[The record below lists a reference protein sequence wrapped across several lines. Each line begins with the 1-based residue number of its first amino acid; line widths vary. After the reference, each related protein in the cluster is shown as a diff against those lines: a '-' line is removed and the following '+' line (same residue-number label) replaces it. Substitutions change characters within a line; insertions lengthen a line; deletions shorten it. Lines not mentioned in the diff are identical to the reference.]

1 MAIKYTSF
9 LGAPA
14 KDKYMKVRMTFQ
26 SCLLLPAKET
36 LGSLSSWGR
45 VMSVKIKFCRDHRLK
60 IFLSESLNAL
70 ICNVKPPNK
79 CKTPAYRNR
88 NYCSLNVAFKFLYSY
103 TNKQGKTKFYM
114 RGSASESA
122 KAYFIYEWNYIFINV
137 NAGEKKQQTLL
148 SWTATENCDVWTASS
163 EPELTVQ
170 QVC

>member
-36 LGSLSSWGR
+36 SLGSLSSWGR
-45 VMSVKIKFCRDHRLK
+45 VMSVRVKFCRDHRLK

-79 CKTPAYRNR
+79 CKIKHQHTEIGIIAPLMWL
-88 NYCSLNVAFKFLYSY
+88 SSSFIVIQ
-103 TNKQGKTKFYM
+103 TNKEKLN
-114 RGSASESA
+114 
-122 KAYFIYEWNYIFINV
+122 FI
-137 NAGEKKQQTLL
+137 
-148 SWTATENCDVWTASS
+148 
-163 EPELTVQ
+163 
-170 QVC
+170 